1 MEAEAL
7 LHRDKCEF
15 FKLFIKLRICFKLSA
30 ETKKHQQFE
39 KKGRRRNRSWPA
51 LLHCMP
57 HPPPLSATPP
67 TQLTVPS
74 SSDVGRSRGHV
85 GLALLA
91 AGVSPVRV
99 ETHLVSYL
107 FIFSTD
113 DTAYNQYSEAHSVVH
128 RTPLWVPV
136 MLLHAGTFR
145 SCHPENTSWTCPPF

>member
-1 MEAEAL
+1 MNSSNCLLNSEFAL
-7 LHRDKCEF
+7 NCQQKQ
-15 FKLFIKLRICFKLSA
+15 
-30 ETKKHQQFE
+30 KKHQQFE
-39 KKGRRRNRSWPA
+39 KKKRRRNRSWPA